1 MDDHAR
7 GEYEEFALHAGVAV
21 EKLVKATL
29 VSMNP
34 ATWSR

>member
-21 EKLVKATL
+21 EKLVKAAL